1 MVVKR
6 APARIIVLVNPT
18 ARGKSE
24 DWIKLIKKVKKD
36 CSRIPSSS
44 RDNGFIKLDRI
55 RKMLGNKKTSNK
67 RGCSA

>member
-1 MVVKR
+1 MVVNR
-6 APARIIVLVNPT
+6 APARIIELVNPI

-44 RDNGFIKLDRI
+44 RDNGLIKLDRI
-55 RKMLGNKKTSNK
+55 RKMLGNKKTSNR

>member
-6 APARIIVLVNPT
+6 APARIIELVKPT

-36 CSRIPSSS
+36 CSRILSSS
-44 RDNGFIKLDRI
+44 RDNGLIKLDRI
-55 RKMLGNKKTSNK
+55 RKMLGNKKTSNR

>member
-6 APARIIVLVNPT
+6 APARIIELVNPT
-18 ARGKSE
+18 VRGKSE

-44 RDNGFIKLDRI
+44 RDNGLMKLDRI
-55 RKMLGNKKTSNK
+55 KKMLGNRKTSNR

>member
-6 APARIIVLVNPT
+6 APASIIELVNPT

-44 RDNGFIKLDRI
+44 KDNGLIKLDRI

>member
-36 CSRIPSSS
+36 
-44 RDNGFIKLDRI
+44 GLMKLDRI

>member
-1 MVVKR
+1 MVVNR
-6 APARIIVLVNPT
+6 APARIIELVNST

-44 RDNGFIKLDRI
+44 KDNGLIKLDRI
-55 RKMLGNKKTSNK
+55 RKMLGNKKTSNR
-67 RGCSA
+67 RGCSV